1 MSSYKDGNDLTVG
14 EGWRSH
20 DDDSLSQFLEVLPAV
35 VRVRLERLGNLEA
48 LVEVVLD
55 YGRPAEARYRQSVER
70 FGEIIVSEH
79 DLEYVTKSIGE
90 FGTDNRAGIERT
102 LHRISAIRNRHGKV
116 IGLTCRV
123 GRALEGTIDMIDGIV
138 RSGKSI
144 LLLGRPGVGKTTKL
158 REVARVL
165 ADEVGKRVV
174 IVDTSNEIAGDGD
187 VPHPG
192 IGSARRMQVRVAAE
206 QHQVMI
212 EAVENHMPEVIVID
226 EIGTEAEA
234 AASRTIAERGVQL
247 VGTAHGQTLEN
258 LMLNPTLC
266 DLIGGIQAVTLSDAE
281 AARRGTQKTVLERKA
296 PPTFDVVIE
305 LLDYDRLAVHHNV
318 QKTVDL
324 ILRGVPP
331 RPEIRVRTGGGDVEI
346 VQREEGLDLQDPGF
360 NQRFPSLNRQ
370 NGPGVPPA
378 HGPQPEERRTPA
390 ASQLSRGRIL
400 PSTSSRSESPLV
412 RPSSAPPAPTGI
424 ETKLLRVFPYGINRT
439 RLERAIRERRLPAVV
454 VADLDQ
460 ADAMLAIRSTYSS
473 KPKRPKE
480 AAGRAVPTVVIKSN
494 TFTQIADAIDDLVR
508 RRTDGGEIVVEEDDA
523 MREVFDAIETVS
535 QTGKPYELAP
545 RSAPIRKL
553 QHQAAEA
560 RRMASESVGDD
571 PNRRL
576 RILPTRLQA

>member
-1 MSSYKDGNDLTVG
+1 MFYKDGINHFST
-14 EGWRSH
+14 
-20 DDDSLSQFLEVLPAV
+20 DDSEPQAVDGLDQFLEVLPAV
-35 VRVRLERLGNLEA
+35 VRERLERYDDLDKLI
-48 LVEVVLD
+48 EVVLD
-55 YGRPAEARYRQSVER
+55 YGRPAEARFRDRVER
-70 FGEIIVSEH
+70 MPEVLVSEH
-79 DLEYVTKSIGE
+79 DIAYVTKSIGE
-90 FGTDNRAGIERT
+90 FGSDNRAGIERT

-138 RSGKSI
+138 RSGQSI

-192 IGSARRMQVRVAAE
+192 IGSARRMQVRLAAE

-331 RPEIRVRTGGGDVEI
+331 RPEIRVRTGAGEVEV
-346 VQREEGLDLQDPGF
+346 VQKEEDADSHDTF
-360 NQRFPSLNRQ
+360 SQRFPSLARTE
-370 NGPGVPPA
+370 
-378 HGPQPEERRTPA
+378 PEEPRRRARTTEA
-390 ASQLSRGRIL
+390 HEADL
-400 PSTSSRSESPLV
+400 PV
-412 RPSSAPPAPTGI
+412 GG
-424 ETKLLRVFPYGINRT
+424 LRVYPYGINRT
-439 RLERAIRERRLPAVV
+439 RLERAIRERRVPAN
-454 VADLDQ
+454 VAIDVSQ
-460 ADAMLAIRSTYSS
+460 ADAILAIRSTYQG
-473 KPKRPKE
+473 KPRKLRD
-480 AAGRAVPTVVIKSN
+480 AGSRSLPTVVVKSN
-494 TFTQIADAIDDLVR
+494 TFAQIADGLEELVR
-508 RRTDGGEIVVEEDDA
+508 RAAGGADPSGIDEPAVIQEVEEA
-523 MREVFDAIETVS
+523 VAVVQ
-535 QTGKPYELAP
+535 QTGKPFELPP
-545 RSAPIRKL
+545 RSGPIRKL
-553 QHQAAEA
+553 QHKAAEA

-571 PNRRL
+571 PNRRI
-576 RILPTRLQA
+576 RILPTRLPS